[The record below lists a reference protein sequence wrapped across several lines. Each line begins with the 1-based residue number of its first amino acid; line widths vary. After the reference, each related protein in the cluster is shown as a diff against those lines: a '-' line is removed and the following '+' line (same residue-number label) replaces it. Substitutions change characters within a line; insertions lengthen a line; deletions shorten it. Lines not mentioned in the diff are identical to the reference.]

1 MMRILCDLL
10 SAEKMQ
16 KSAPTTN
23 RTRIKVSLRDEEHAA
38 LATLAERHD
47 VSLSWLTRQAVAEFL
62 ARQKVDNPRPGL
74 DLPLRAAADE

>member
-1 MMRILCDLL
+1 M
-10 SAEKMQ
+10 
-16 KSAPTTN
+16 
-23 RTRIKVSLRDEEHAA
+23 SLRDEEHAA